1 MAERLPPGPPP
12 VIFCQDSPKRV
23 LVSVIKTTPIKPSS
37 GGSRGEEPMP
47 VPPVPTS
54 PGFSD
59 FMVYPWRWGENAH
72 NVTLS
77 PGGGDNTAGPSVLP
91 PPRGGAAL
99 PPGHLK
105 KGLGTFW
112 CGSVLPQH
120 HSWSY
125 LPEFSSLVIYTQDG
139 IRRGRPRA
147 DTVRD
152 LISEGE
158 HSSSRIRCNICN
170 RVFPREKSLQA
181 HKRTHTGERPYL
193 CDYPDC
199 GKAFVQSGQLK
210 THQRLHT
217 GEKPF
222 VCSENGCLS
231 RFTHANRHCPKHPY
245 ARLKREELTDRLS
258 KKQTADNKAVAEW
271 LAKYWETREQRA
283 PALKTKAIQKTDQ
296 EQQDPM
302 EYLQSDEE
310 DDEEKNGAHSA
321 ARHRRLQEQRER
333 MHGALALIE
342 LANLAV
348 APLRQ

>member
-37 GGSRGEEPMP
+37 GGSGAEEPMP

-77 PGGGDNTAGPSVLP
+77 PGGGDSTAGPSALP
-91 PPRGGAAL
+91 PPRGAA
-99 PPGHLK
+99 GR
-105 KGLGTFW
+105 
-112 CGSVLPQH
+112 H
-120 HSWSY
+120 HPWSY
-125 LPEFSSLVIYTQDG
+125 CRSRECCARWPNCRGEEVPEFSSLVIYTQDG

-283 PALKTKAIQKTDQ
+283 PALKTKALQKTDQ

-310 DDEEKNGAHSA
+310 DDEEKNSAHSA

>member
-1 MAERLPPGPPP
+1 MMSDVCPSPVPQCPSSQDASPPR
-12 VIFCQDSPKRV
+12 RV
-23 LVSVIKTTPIKPSS
+23 LVSVIKAVSPSS
-37 GGSRGEEPMP
+37 AHTPLKPRRPPFSAGTPGAPQLS
-47 VPPVPTS
+47 PVPTS

-77 PGGGDNTAGPSVLP
+77 PGPPARHQPPAAEPGHGARNTVHDVL
-91 PPRGGAAL
+91 RTGAA
-99 PPGHLK
+99 
-105 KGLGTFW
+105 
-112 CGSVLPQH
+112 GSA
-120 HSWSY
+120 
-125 LPEFSSLVIYTQDG
+125 SSAGEEAAMRDG

-147 DTVRD
+147 ETVRD
-152 LISEGE
+152 LINEGE

-222 VCSENGCLS
+222 VCSENGCMS
-231 RFTHANRHCPKHPY
+231 RFTHANRHCSKHPY
-245 ARLKREELTDRLS
+245 ARLRREEPSDKGS
-258 KKQTADNKAVAEW
+258 NNQVANNKDTAEW
-271 LAKYWETREQRA
+271 LAKHWERQEQL
-283 PALKTKAIQKTDQ
+283 PPTLKMKSLQKADQ
-296 EQQDPM
+296 EQQDPL
-302 EYLQSDEE
+302 EYLQSDEDEE
-310 DDEEKNGAHSA
+310 DEKNGPHSA
-321 ARHRRLQEQRER
+321 ARRRLQEQRER

-342 LANLAV
+342 LANLAS
-348 APLRQ
+348 AQLRQ

>member
-1 MAERLPPGPPP
+1 MMSDVCPSPVLNSSPPSSQDASPPR
-12 VIFCQDSPKRV
+12 RV
-23 LVSVIKTTPIKPSS
+23 LVSVIKAVSPTTSAHTPIKPRRTPGVTPLS
-37 GGSRGEEPMP
+37 
-47 VPPVPTS
+47 PVPTS

-77 PGGGDNTAGPSVLP
+77 PGTPARHQLP
-91 PPRGGAAL
+91 PADPAQSARDTVHDVTSPGSARDNSGG
-99 PPGHLK
+99 
-105 KGLGTFW
+105 
-112 CGSVLPQH
+112 
-120 HSWSY
+120 
-125 LPEFSSLVIYTQDG
+125 EDSLLRDG

-147 DTVRD
+147 ETVRD

-245 ARLKREELTDRLS
+245 ARLKREEPS
-258 KKQTADNKAVAEW
+258 GKSGKVQADNKDAAEW
-271 LAKYWETREQRA
+271 LAKHWEQQEQLP
-283 PALKTKAIQKTDQ
+283 PALKMKSLQKADQ
-296 EQQDPM
+296 EQQDPL
-302 EYLQSDEE
+302 EYLQSDEDE
-310 DDEEKNGAHSA
+310 EEEKNGPHSA
-321 ARHRRLQEQRER
+321 ARRRLQEQRER

-342 LANLAV
+342 LANIAS
-348 APLRQ
+348 AQLRQ

>member
-1 MAERLPPGPPP
+1 MIRGVEAPMADNPPQPPP

-23 LVSVIKTTPIKPSS
+23 LVSVIRTTPIKPTC
-37 GGSRGEEPMP
+37 GGGGEPEP
-47 VPPVPTS
+47 PPPLIPTS

-77 PGGGDNTAGPSVLP
+77 PGAA
-91 PPRGGAAL
+91 GGAASAAV
-99 PPGHLK
+99 PAVAEHS
-105 KGLGTFW
+105 
-112 CGSVLPQH
+112 GSIVELYHSSQQRWILNPQI
-120 HSWSY
+120 
-125 LPEFSSLVIYTQDG
+125 EDG

-152 LISEGE
+152 LINEGE

-245 ARLKREELTDRLS
+245 ARLKREEPTDALS
-258 KKQTADNKAVAEW
+258 KPQAVDNQAAAEW
-271 LAKYWETREQRA
+271 LAKYWETREQRT
-283 PALKTKAIQKTDQ
+283 PTLKGKLVQKADQ
-296 EQQDPM
+296 EQQDPL
-302 EYLQSDEE
+302 EYLQSDGE
-310 DDEEKNGAHSA
+310 DDEKSGAQ
-321 ARHRRLQEQRER
+321 RRLQEQRER
-333 MHGALALIE
+333 LHGALALIE
-342 LANLAV
+342 LANLTG

>member
-12 VIFCQDSPKRV
+12 VIFCQDSPKHV

-37 GGSRGEEPMP
+37 AGSGAEEPMP

-77 PGGGDNTAGPSVLP
+77 PGGGDSTAGPS
-91 PPRGGAAL
+91 AL
-99 PPGHLK
+99 PPARGAAGRVSGGDEEAAGGAGSGSRHLRLK
-105 KGLGTFW
+105 
-112 CGSVLPQH
+112 
-120 HSWSY
+120 
-125 LPEFSSLVIYTQDG
+125 DG

-231 RFTHANRHCPKHPY
+231 RFTHANRHCSKHPY

-310 DDEEKNGAHSA
+310 DDEEKNSAHSA
-321 ARHRRLQEQRER
+321 ARLRCLQEQRER

>member
-1 MAERLPPGPPP
+1 MAERLPPGPP
-12 VIFCQDSPKRV
+12 VIFCQDSPKRI

-37 GGSRGEEPMP
+37 RGAGEELAAPL
-47 VPPVPTS
+47 PVPTS

-77 PGGGDNTAGPSVLP
+77 PGGTAGPSALP
-91 PPRGGAAL
+91 PPLGGVGRSPAGDEEETGS
-99 PPGHLK
+99 PGGGSSGGGSSSSRHLHLK
-105 KGLGTFW
+105 
-112 CGSVLPQH
+112 
-120 HSWSY
+120 
-125 LPEFSSLVIYTQDG
+125 DG

-152 LISEGE
+152 LINEGE

-310 DDEEKNGAHSA
+310 DDEEKNSAHSA

>member
-1 MAERLPPGPPP
+1 MAERLPPAAP

-37 GGSRGEEPMP
+37 PAIGEEPAP
-47 VPPVPTS
+47 APPVPNS

-77 PGGGDNTAGPSVLP
+77 PGGAAAPPALP
-91 PPRGGAAL
+91 PPLGGASRAATGDDE
-99 PPGHLK
+99 PGGSPGGGGGRHRHLK
-105 KGLGTFW
+105 DGL
-112 CGSVLPQH
+112 
-120 HSWSY
+120 
-125 LPEFSSLVIYTQDG
+125 
-139 IRRGRPRA
+139 RRGRPRA

-245 ARLKREELTDRLS
+245 ARLKREEFTDRLS
-258 KKQTADNKAVAEW
+258 KKETADNKAVAEW
-271 LAKYWETREQRA
+271 LAKYWETREQRT
-283 PALKTKAIQKTDQ
+283 PALKSKTIQKTDQ

-310 DDEEKNGAHSA
+310 DDDEEKNSAHSA
-321 ARHRRLQEQRER
+321 ARSRLQEQRER

-348 APLRQ
+348 TPLRQ

>member
-1 MAERLPPGPPP
+1 MMSDVCPSP
-12 VIFCQDSPKRV
+12 VPQCPSSQDSSPPRRV
-23 LVSVIKTTPIKPSS
+23 LVSVIKAVSPSS
-37 GGSRGEEPMP
+37 AHTPLKPRRPPFSTGTPGSAQLS
-47 VPPVPTS
+47 PVPTS

-77 PGGGDNTAGPSVLP
+77 PGPPARHQP
-91 PPRGGAAL
+91 PPPEPTVHDVVRTGAA
-99 PPGHLK
+99 G
-105 KGLGTFW
+105 G
-112 CGSVLPQH
+112 GSG
-120 HSWSY
+120 S
-125 LPEFSSLVIYTQDG
+125 EDASLRDG

-147 DTVRD
+147 ETVRD
-152 LISEGE
+152 LINEGE

-222 VCSENGCLS
+222 VCSENGCMS
-231 RFTHANRHCPKHPY
+231 RFTHANRHCSKHPY
-245 ARLKREELTDRLS
+245 ARLRREEPS
-258 KKQTADNKAVAEW
+258 NKGGKNQVANNKDTEW
-271 LAKYWETREQRA
+271 LAKHWDRQEQL
-283 PALKTKAIQKTDQ
+283 PPTLKMKSLQKADQ
-296 EQQDPM
+296 EQQDPL
-302 EYLQSDEE
+302 EYLQSDEDEE
-310 DDEEKNGAHSA
+310 DEKNGPHSA
-321 ARHRRLQEQRER
+321 ARRCLQEQRER

-342 LANLAV
+342 LANLAS
-348 APLRQ
+348 AQLRQ